1 MDKYETSDN
10 EDRHFAEP
18 AFPISVLSLATSMV
32 KQVVCAVENRQEQP
46 RKKPTRTGSVISGIL
61 AAPAVAA
68 TLWGQWQADD
78 IDIIAPG
85 RTSVALPHLH
95 PLGTAVPVV
104 ATENW

>member
-46 RKKPTRTGSVISGIL
+46 RKKPTRTGSVISGIIGGSCSSGDL
-61 AAPAVAA
+61 VGTMA
-68 TLWGQWQADD
+68 
-78 IDIIAPG
+78 G
-85 RTSVALPHLH
+85 R
-95 PLGTAVPVV
+95 
-104 ATENW
+104 